1 MGSFRYSVR
10 DATPADYPVF
20 ARLFPEL
27 HVPDP
32 LLTAAQFEERML
44 PSTVIAEGA
53 DRPLGYS
60 HFRFYGGTAHVVHV
74 VVDPEA
80 RGRGVGKVLMDAVRA
95 RVVAAGST
103 RWYLNVKK
111 DNAPAIR
118 LYESAGLAVEETGW
132 SMRADWS
139 VLLALPGA
147 ADTSQFEP
155 TPDEM
160 TALCGELDVDR
171 ERLAVVRARPGNV
184 FVALRDASGPCAFAV
199 FDPAFPGVY
208 PLGAARP
215 EHARP
220 LFDALHPHAR
230 APHLNIF
237 VEGGEALANAL
248 LGGGATLTFEILRM
262 GGALSGP

>member
-1 MGSFRYSVR
+1 MGFRYSVR

-44 PSTVIAEGA
+44 PHTVIAEDAG
-53 DRPLGYS
+53 RPVGYS
-60 HFRFYGGTAHVVHV
+60 HFRFYGATAHVVHV
-74 VVDPEA
+74 VVDPQA
-80 RGRGVGKVLMDAVRA
+80 RGRGVGKALMDAVRA
-95 RVVAAGST
+95 RIVRAGST

-118 LYESAGLAVEETGW
+118 LYESAGLAVEKRGW
-132 SMRADWS
+132 SMRADWAA
-139 VLLALPGA
+139 LLALPGA
-147 ADTSQFEP
+147 SDTTPFEP
-155 TPDEM
+155 TPDELA
-160 TALCGELDVDR
+160 ALCSALDVDG

-184 FVALRDASGPCAFAV
+184 FVALRDANGPCAFAV

-208 PLGAARP
+208 PVGAARP

-220 LFDALHPHAR
+220 LFHALHPHAR
-230 APHLNIF
+230 VPHLNIF
-237 VEGGEALANAL
+237 VEGGEALARAL
-248 LGGGATLTFEILRM
+248 LAGGATLSFEILRM
-262 GGALSGP
+262 GAALA